1 MAYNILDEIIKEIL
15 DTKDYDNIYADFED
29 DLCLGLCKSE
39 LESLI
44 RRAKLSMFESTVIR
58 IYASGLKDS
67 EIANCI
73 NCFFISIGIDV
84 NVSRI
89 SIKQVRYK
97 AAFKIKSLPN
107 QRYIGLISVL
117 KQAFGKEYL

>member
-44 RRAKLSMFESTVIR
+44 RRAKLSMFEGTVIR

-67 EIANCI
+67 EIASCI

-84 NVSRI
+84 NVSRTN
-89 SIKQVRYK
+89 IKQVRYK
-97 AAFKIKSLPN
+97 ATFKIKSLPN
-107 QRYIGLISVL
+107 QRYIGLVTIL
-117 KQAFGKEYL
+117 KQAFEKGCF